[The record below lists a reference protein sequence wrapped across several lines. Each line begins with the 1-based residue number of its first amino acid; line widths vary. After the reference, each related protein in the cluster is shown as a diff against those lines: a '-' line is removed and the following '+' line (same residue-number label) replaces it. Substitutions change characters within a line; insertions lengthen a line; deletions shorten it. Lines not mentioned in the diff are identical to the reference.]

1 MQAAAFPFPE
11 AVIAIPSATQC
22 FMVLAP
28 IAALTAVFGIYKGL
42 DRAFSRIFPGLEWQR
57 NLGWFNIKAE
67 RQATMVLRW
76 LGYMVMALMAAALY
90 GIAWGAEGLRL
101 LPRWYDLDAMAELDL
116 RLPVLFGCLSLLLFY
131 FGAALLPRLRREYEE
146 EELEAFRAEW
156 AALEE
161 EKAGGESPRFGHP
174 ATPYAAS
181 RDRRSCGGQ

>member
-1 MQAAAFPFPE
+1 MQAAMLPFPV
-11 AVIAIPSATQC
+11 AAIAIPSAAQC

-28 IAALTAVFGIYKGL
+28 IAAVAAVLGIYKGL

-90 GIAWGAEGLRL
+90 GIAWGVEGLRL
-101 LPRWYDLDAMAELDL
+101 LSRWYDPDTLAEIDL
-116 RLPVLFGCLSLLLFY
+116 RLPVLFGSLSLLLFY

-161 EKAGGESPRFGHP
+161 EKSGSGSSRFGHP
-174 ATPYAAS
+174 AMPYAAS
-181 RDRRSCGGQ
+181 RDRRLR